1 MRWSSSIS
9 IVRFGSTPKDTGNS
23 QCRNGPWLSP
33 SVIDSVC
40 VHVQR
45 FLTAIRSLFR
55 NVFQDRE
62 FVELEVPYN
71 GGNPNRPSSTP
82 PLSPAASEA
91 SHERH
96 GLLNSCCGS
105 RGRCNRKKYQVHKL
119 KKLDHQ
125 GYQAQQLT
133 GKRSGSQG
141 SASRSQPHTQLD
153 IDLETIE
160 S

>member
-1 MRWSSSIS
+1 MLSRPCI
-9 IVRFGSTPKDTGNS
+9 
-23 QCRNGPWLSP
+23 NGPALAP
-33 SVIDSVC
+33 S
-40 VHVQR
+40 
-45 FLTAIRSLFR
+45 FFP
-55 NVFQDRE
+55 FQDRE

-82 PLSPAASEA
+82 PLSPVASEA

-119 KKLDHQ
+119 KKIDHQ
-125 GYQAQQLT
+125 GYQAQQQQQQQQQHQHT
-133 GKRSGSQG
+133 GKHHRTGSQG
-141 SASRSQPHTQLD
+141 SGGRSQPHTQLD